1 MGITLLSVFASYR
14 LPQRCSSAVLRFF
27 WFSGPPTSPL
37 NTREVCPLSEVAPY
51 FGRYLSVVCSISD
64 VCSSMVDTAPVDT
77 QTARRVGT
85 RGSGG
90 PPNLQKVKL
99 TGSFEID
106 SVITTE
112 AVFWIRVMTS
122 GSNFGNN
129 YSGGGGRGVFRCQ
142 HHCNADCL

>member
-1 MGITLLSVFASYR
+1 
-14 LPQRCSSAVLRFF
+14 
-27 WFSGPPTSPL
+27 
-37 NTREVCPLSEVAPY
+37 
-51 FGRYLSVVCSISD
+51 
-64 VCSSMVDTAPVDT
+64 MVDTAPVDT

-129 YSGGGGRGVFRCQ
+129 YSGGGGGGFFVVNTTVMQIACSGVYQTYLIMEPFWGYKQTEPKRGLR
-142 HHCNADCL
+142 NK